1 MGVEVEFKP
10 VDWDG
15 VILSLRSGM
24 IDVIWN
30 GLTITEERAKQ
41 INFTD
46 PYMNNRQVIVV
57 QMNSPIQTKADL
69 AGKVVGLQMGSSS
82 VNALYSDPEL
92 VQSLKDIRQYAT
104 NAEALMDLQI
114 GRLDAVVVDEMH
126 GRYYYI
132 SKNPMYIGFWMK
144 N

>member
-1 MGVEVEFKP
+1 M
-10 VDWDG
+10 
-15 VILSLRSGM
+15 
-24 IDVIWN
+24 
-30 GLTITEERAKQ
+30 
-41 INFTD
+41 
-46 PYMNNRQVIVV
+46 V

-132 SKNPMYIGFWMK
+132 SKKPDVYRVLDEELDWEQYGVGVRKEDESFLAELNRVLDELKADGTAEELSIKWFGE
-144 N
+144 NVID